1 MSEPTI
7 NTAAE
12 LAQNPSARTEP
23 VSNDTRKTL
32 TIARS
37 PQALEL
43 RERLQKVLATSG
55 LGARRGME
63 ERILKGE
70 ITLNGAVPELGAQ
83 VKVGD
88 RIGVD
93 ERIFVVKMQ
102 EGDFGRILLYN
113 KPDGEVTTRH
123 DPEGRK
129 TVFETLPRLRGS
141 RWIAVGRLDIN
152 TQGLLVFTTNGELAP
167 RCSPV
172 WN

>member
-12 LAQNPSARTEP
+12 IAQRHAIQKEQ
-23 VSNDTRKTL
+23 VQNDARKTL

-102 EGDFGRILLYN
+102 EGDFGRILL
-113 KPDGEVTTRH
+113 
-123 DPEGRK
+123 
-129 TVFETLPRLRGS
+129 
-141 RWIAVGRLDIN
+141 
-152 TQGLLVFTTNGELAP
+152 
-167 RCSPV
+167 
-172 WN
+172 